1 VLHLPKE
8 TLPVLY
14 KPEKAARATSS
25 IGGNGWKRD
34 PECGIYA
41 CGTGK
46 LDVPGISRYQ
56 GRKAL
61 RISAGSATNLLSN
74 DHVALPSSVTGV
86 QIHSL
91 KDSGATGLAFI
102 DSSFARKHN
111 FPLTPLPEA
120 RTLKVFDGRDTIA
133 GKVTDVA
140 FLPFSINSHHEQI
153 PFFVTKLSQY
163 PVVLGLPWL
172 RLHDVTSKW
181 AANTV
186 RFESLYCKRHYLVKG
201 PFIIHS
207 YVPEIK
213 KRDAPLKL
221 NIA

>member
-1 VLHLPKE
+1 MFHLPKE

-14 KPEKAARATSS
+14 KLEKAARATGS
-25 IGGNGWKRD
+25 ISGNGWKRD
-34 PECGIYA
+34 PECEIYA

-46 LDVPGISRYQ
+46 LDVPGTNRYQ

-74 DHVALPSSVTGV
+74 DHVAFPSSVAGV

-91 KDSGATGLAFI
+91 KDSGAIGLAFI

-111 FPLTPLPEA
+111 FPFTPLPET
-120 RTLKVFDGRDTIA
+120 RTLKVFNGRDTIA
-133 GKVTDVA
+133 GKVTDMA
-140 FLPFSINSHHEQI
+140 FLPFSIGSHHEQI

-186 RFESLYCKRHYLVKG
+186 KFEFPYCKRYCFVKS
-201 PFIIHS
+201 PFTIHG

-213 KRDAPLKL
+213 KDAPLKL
-221 NIA
+221 DIV